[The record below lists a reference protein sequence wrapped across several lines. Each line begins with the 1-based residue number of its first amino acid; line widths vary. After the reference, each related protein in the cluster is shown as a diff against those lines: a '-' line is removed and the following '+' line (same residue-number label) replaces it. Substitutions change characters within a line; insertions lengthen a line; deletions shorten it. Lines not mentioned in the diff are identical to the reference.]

1 MVAPRHVGILAPQPG
16 TEPVSFALE
25 GESVTTGPLGSP
37 RPAFLMDLGMFS
49 SQMCPAFSNL
59 LALLLGTRPLLTFT
73 ETFHLFASP
82 SLKTI
87 QIRDVTQLNL
97 VDCRSENRPMS
108 RNRPMKPSQ
117 TLECGKG
124 SLGTGLNPDPDRRD
138 CVIRGREGPA
148 DGSCPLRVH
157 WHTLVNLAI

>member
-1 MVAPRHVGILAPQPG
+1 MLRCLGPGCPRHVGILAPQPG

-49 SQMCPAFSNL
+49 SQMYLNSNL
-59 LALLLGTRPLLTFT
+59 LAQLLLGTRPLLTFT

-108 RNRPMKPSQ
+108 RNRYRRPSQ
-117 TLECGKG
+117 TLECGKD
-124 SLGTGLNPDPDRRD
+124 SLGTGLNPDQTAGTPCDTRQRALQM
-138 CVIRGREGPA
+138 G
-148 DGSCPLRVH
+148 
-157 WHTLVNLAI
+157 LVL